1 MISVILPAGAPG
13 PASVHA
19 LAQLLAQLVPAAVD
33 GLVKEVVIAGATE
46 PGLDALIED
55 SGARFVAASGD
66 RGALLAAGAAV
77 ARGDWILALDPER
90 GLPEAW
96 RGPVEAHLAGGAG
109 AAALLAPA
117 GGLLARLTA
126 PPLGLLVRRLDYAA
140 TAGFAGSAPEKTLAG
155 RLKARSVRL

>member
-1 MISVILPAGAPG
+1 MISVILPAVAP
-13 PASVHA
+13 VHA

-33 GLVKEVVIAGATE
+33 GLVKEVVIAGASE
-46 PGLDALIED
+46 PGLEALIED

-77 ARGDWILALDPER
+77 GRGDWILALDPAR

-96 RGPVEAHLAGGAG
+96 RGPVEAQLAGGAG
-109 AAALLAPA
+109 AAALLLAP
-117 GGLLARLTA
+117 GGWLARLSA

-140 TAGFAGSAPEKTLAG
+140 TGGFAGHAPEKALAG
-155 RLKARSVRL
+155 RLKARRVRL

>member
-1 MISVILPAGAPG
+1 MISLILPAVAP
-13 PASVHA
+13 VHA
-19 LAQLLAQLVPAAVD
+19 LAQILAQLVPAAVD
-33 GLVKEVVIAGATE
+33 GLVKEVVIAGVAE

-66 RGALLAAGAAV
+66 RGGLLAAGAAV
-77 ARGDWILALDPER
+77 ARGDWILALDPSR

-109 AAALLAPA
+109 AAALLVPA

-126 PPLGLLVRRLDYAA
+126 APLGLLVRRLDYAA
-140 TAGFAGSAPEKTLAG
+140 TGGFAGHAPEKALAG
-155 RLKARSVRL
+155 RLKARRVQI

>member
-1 MISVILPAGAPG
+1 MISVILPAVAP
-13 PASVHA
+13 VHA

-33 GLVKEVVIAGATE
+33 GLVKEVVIAGVSE
-46 PGLDALIED
+46 PGLEALIED
-55 SGARFVAASGD
+55 SGARFVTASGD

-77 ARGDWILALDPER
+77 ARGDWILTLDPVR

-109 AAALLAPA
+109 AAALLLAPGA
-117 GGLLARLTA
+117 WLARLTA

-140 TAGFAGSAPEKTLAG
+140 TAGFAGSAPEKALAG
-155 RLKARSVRL
+155 RLKARRVSL